1 MVNMDNNKMR
11 THTKRPRTGKQQ
23 PARLVPEA
31 CAAAS
36 ALAADAEAAV
46 ADLEERRPLG
56 IGPLER
62 ALAARVR
69 SAAAQLLA
77 CAYQVESDG
86 LMVSGSM
93 GQDRAHPL
101 LKVIADL
108 RRELADAL
116 KELTFRVEQA
126 EMIELMNELPRK
138 ERLANNEMADL
149 VLESLQAGSEAD
161 AAANRPSRGGS
172 VPLPTDPVARRDRFW
187 GRLGSICRQNRRRDA
202 CRASASAGE
211 VTEAGGSFRPAGSG
225 CRGWRC
231 GLAELDWLA
240 RRDLGDAPRRRWPPA
255 LSPASRLAKEA
266 RTEPVWP
273 RRDDC
278 RAKDRQARS

>member
-1 MVNMDNNKMR
+1 MAKMDNNNKMR
-11 THTKRPRTGKQQ
+11 TRTPRPRTGKQQ
-23 PARLVPEA
+23 QSARLVPEA

-36 ALAADAEAAV
+36 AFAANAEAAV

-69 SAAAQLLA
+69 SAAAQLHA
-77 CAYQVESDG
+77 CAHQIERDG

-126 EMIELMNELPRK
+126 EMIERMNKQPRK
-138 ERLANNEMADL
+138 EQLANKEMTNL
-149 VLESLQAGSEAD
+149 VLATLLQTGSEAE
-161 AAANRPSRGGS
+161 AAADRPSRRGS
-172 VPLPTDPVARRDRFW
+172 V
-187 GRLGSICRQNRRRDA
+187 
-202 CRASASAGE
+202 
-211 VTEAGGSFRPAGSG
+211 
-225 CRGWRC
+225 
-231 GLAELDWLA
+231 
-240 RRDLGDAPRRRWPPA
+240 
-255 LSPASRLAKEA
+255 
-266 RTEPVWP
+266 
-273 RRDDC
+273 
-278 RAKDRQARS
+278 